1 MQLSLTSQPKS
12 GSFQVKPT
20 IKPKIKSSINSAI
33 KPTSD
38 AFKSLK
44 YYIPTST
51 RAEKEQSN
59 FTIGSKSNLKDQ
71 YKTTS
76 NSSVGNLPEIEHNF
90 INRLPNVDKREQLYK
105 FSKELSWT

>member
-1 MQLSLTSQPKS
+1 MVRSKSTSSVPLTSQLNG
-12 GSFQVKPT
+12 GSFQIKPT
-20 IKPKIKSSINSAI
+20 IKPS
-33 KPTSD
+33 SD

-59 FTIGSKSNLKDQ
+59 FTIGTKSNLKDQ
-71 YKTTS
+71 YRTTS

-90 INRLPNVDKREQLYK
+90 INRLPNMDKKEQLYK
-105 FSKELSWT
+105 FSKELS